1 MKLDP
6 SQVRK
11 KIKAGVD
18 EEGKAIWV
26 LDDPLP
32 RGAQF
37 KEHKRAPDPA
47 ELAKLEATRRLGG
60 LVPERSAFLDGLA
73 RALEAQAEAAKE
85 QEKP

>member
-6 SQVRK
+6 SQIRK

-18 EEGKAIWV
+18 ENGKAIWI

-37 KEHKRAPDPA
+37 KEHKREPDPA
-47 ELAKLEATRRLGG
+47 ELAKLEATRKLGG
-60 LVPERSAFLDGLA
+60 LVPERSKLLDGLCLSLG
-73 RALEAQAEAAKE
+73 ALDAEE
-85 QEKP
+85 P